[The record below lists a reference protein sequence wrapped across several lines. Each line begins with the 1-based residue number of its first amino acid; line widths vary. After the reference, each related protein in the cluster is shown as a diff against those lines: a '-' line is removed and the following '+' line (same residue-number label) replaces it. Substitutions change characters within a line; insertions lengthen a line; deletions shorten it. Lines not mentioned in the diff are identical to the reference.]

1 MQANGSK
8 LTRKESAMLDNP
20 QEPLKSEGD
29 ALYFRAAALV
39 VKEGKASTSFVQ
51 RHLAIGY
58 NKASRLMDRLEEQG
72 IVSAADHIG
81 KREVATVETIRAA
94 IALQAA
100 IPEDADR
107 DAIVEALA
115 GASDDIA
122 AKALKSA
129 HKKQRE
135 SQGKPPMKADPEFDQ
150 AADSSYRATAG
161 ELRQFVE
168 RIERLEAEK
177 KDIAEQIR
185 EVYAE
190 SKSRGYDQKALRAVI
205 GLRKRDKDE
214 IAEHEAVLE
223 MYKEALGMS

>member
-1 MQANGSK
+1 
-8 LTRKESAMLDNP
+8 MLDNP

-29 ALYFRAAALV
+29 ALYFRAAALI
-39 VKEGKASTSFVQ
+39 VKEGKASTSHIQ

-81 KREVATVETIRAA
+81 KREVATVETM
-94 IALQAA
+94 QAA

-122 AKALKSA
+122 AKALKGA

-135 SQGKPPMKADPEFDQ
+135 SQGKPPMKADPDFDN
-150 AADSSYRATAG
+150 AADSTYRVTAG

-190 SKSRGYDQKALRAVI
+190 TKSRGYDQKALRAII